1 MKGAR
6 WHGPI
11 LLLVCFTMFWWRL
24 GSLGLIDPDEP
35 FYAQTTREMVQTNDW
50 ITPQIFGA
58 PQFEKP
64 ILFYWQTML
73 AQKIFGDTEFAARF
87 PSALF
92 ATLLVFGTWIF
103 GRRLL
108 SPGAGFY
115 AALTLGTGIEF
126 ALMGRLMLT
135 DISLA
140 FFILVSFG
148 AFWMALQDE
157 KNRQWWV
164 FLQLVA
170 SGLASLTKG
179 PIGILFPVLGCG
191 SYLLLVRYTDW
202 QTHFKPRSQ
211 DLTGS
216 SALPAGPPRAPWSG
230 PGFWLGVVA
239 WVAIAVPWYVIM
251 FMKYGWEYWNAFAI
265 HENWERLVV
274 AEHPSNN
281 HFWYYPM
288 ILVLGFLPWM
298 PLLIAAVV
306 RACRETLRHPTVL
319 FLVCWFLPN
328 LIFLTLAQSK
338 LPSYIFFLFVPL
350 ALLMGRTLDAWLRE
364 GFAGRGEFITVS
376 VIAIIQAV
384 GLLAAPFIRP
394 EAARYEW
401 LAMVVAAPMCLTAV
415 CFVLKQLRLAAAATV
430 VAAAFIVI
438 VALAWVA
445 PDIESKVSTRSIA
458 SQIRELR
465 RPGEP
470 LITAAFLARA
480 VTYYGGEKPTAVESY
495 GKQPFFTKHPLPFV
509 RGDKGLAEFLKDKPS
524 VFFVGQLRDY
534 KALTSQKSVLRDRC
548 ETLAT
553 VGEGDDAR
561 VILRFKGGAALSSN
575 H

>member
-1 MKGAR
+1 MNQTR
-6 WHGPI
+6 WHGPV
-11 LLLVCFTMFWWRL
+11 LALVCFIMFWWRL

-35 FYAQTTREMVQTNDW
+35 FYAQTTREMVQANDW

-64 ILFYWQTML
+64 IFFYWQAML

-92 ATLLVFGTWIF
+92 ATLLVFVTWIF
-103 GRRLL
+103 GRHLL
-108 SPGAGFY
+108 SPNAGFFS
-115 AALTLGTGIEF
+115 ALVLGTGIEF

-140 FFILVSFG
+140 FFILVSFA
-148 AFWMALQDE
+148 AFWMALEDE
-157 KNRQWWV
+157 KNRQRWI

-170 SGLASLTKG
+170 SGFASLTKG
-179 PIGILFPVLGCG
+179 PIGLLFPLLGCG
-191 SYLLLVRYTDW
+191 SFLLLTRT
-202 QTHFKPRSQ
+202 RM
-211 DLTGS
+211 
-216 SALPAGPPRAPWSG
+216 PWRG
-230 PGFWLGVVA
+230 KGFWLGAVV
-239 WVAIAVPWYVIM
+239 WFILAVPWYVVM
-251 FMKYGWEYWNAFAI
+251 LMKYGREYWDAFFI

-288 ILVLGFLPWM
+288 ILALGFLPWM
-298 PLLIAAVV
+298 PLLVV
-306 RACRETLRHPTVL
+306 SVGRGWRGFRSNRVTL

-328 LIFLTLAQSK
+328 LVFLTIVQSK

-350 ALLMGRTLDAWLRE
+350 ALLMGRTLESWLCD
-364 GFAGRGEFITVS
+364 GFSCKGEYFTAAG
-376 VIAIIQAV
+376 IAIVQAV

-401 LAMVVAAPMCLTAV
+401 LAMVVAAPLSLTAI
-415 CFVLKQLRLAAAATV
+415 CFVWKRLGVAAIATTV
-430 VAAAFIVI
+430 SAAFIVI
-438 VALAWVA
+438 IALAWVA
-445 PDIESKVSTRSIA
+445 PDIESKVSTRGIA
-458 SQIRELR
+458 SQIRSLR

-480 VTYYGGEKPTAVESY
+480 VTYYGGEKPAAVESY

-509 RGDKGLAEFLKDKPS
+509 RGDKGLAAYLKDKPS

-534 KALTSQKSVLRDRC
+534 KSLTAEKSILRNRC
-548 ETLAT
+548 EQLA
-553 VGEGDDAR
+553 VIGEGNDAR
-561 VILRFKGGAALSSN
+561 VIFRVKGEAGPSLAK
-575 H
+575 